1 MQHARIDMSN
11 KLLRLFIRLA
21 ILSAVTVSCVE
32 SVEFDTGY
40 KMPIVAHCILTE
52 SNIQELDIRLAT
64 SYGKNNESLPD
75 GITAELQDVTGKKIC
90 SFNREGETRWIA
102 EMTPSY
108 GKEYVLSVKV
118 YGEEIIRAKT
128 VFPLDV
134 YVKQFMKRRSGPI
147 MEYLYYSCELRIP
160 FIDSEGIEHSEGAAY
175 DASANMWV
183 FPKEGSLIGTTHPN
197 ADDFNLDIKTVA
209 DLPCFSRDSMKL
221 WNTGQNE
228 RKRWLKESYQELRLH
243 DGCVRIL
250 SPDMF
255 DNGEEPET
263 ISNQPL
269 YTTRSFILLA
279 DFPRNYY
286 PTNGNFFDIYFVSE
300 ELDLYLK
307 DIYQKE
313 INRGRDMRMIYNK
326 ENVYTSLSSGMGVF
340 GAMLYR
346 TEEQAIRGYNGDFM
360 L

>member
-1 MQHARIDMSN
+1 MSN

-160 FIDSEGIEHSEGAAY
+160 FIDSEGIEHTEGAAY
-175 DASANMWV
+175 DASANMWIS
-183 FPKEGSLIGTTHPN
+183 PKEGSLIGTTHPY
-197 ADDFNLDIKTVA
+197 ADDFNLATTTVA
-209 DLPCFSRDSMKL
+209 DLPCFSSDSMKL
-221 WNTGQNE
+221 WNMGVNE
-228 RKRWLKESYQELRLH
+228 VRRWMKEKYQGLRLH
-243 DGCVRIL
+243 DGIVRVL
-250 SPDMF
+250 SPEMF
-255 DNGEEPET
+255 DNGENPAT
-263 ISNQPL
+263 ISDNPL
-269 YTTRSFILLA
+269 YTTRSFILFA
-279 DFPRNYY
+279 DFPIKNS
-286 PTNGNFFDIYFVSE
+286 PPDGNLFNFYFVSK

-326 ENVYTSLSSGMGVF
+326 ENIYTSLSSGMGVF
-340 GAMLYR
+340 GAIIYR
-346 TEEQAIRGYNGDFM
+346 AEEQALRGYNGDFFPDEE
-360 L
+360 